1 MTTLLIIAALLYVPF
16 STVAWQM
23 RRLTKAGIDYRLAG
37 IARDTMVARHPKALR
52 GFMRIAPRIAPRVV
66 AHAPHINP
74 WGDMA
79 VHIYDDTDIDYCN

>member
-1 MTTLLIIAALLYVPF
+1 MTNLLIIAALLYVPF

-52 GFMRIAPRIAPRVV
+52 GFMRIAPRTMPRIAS
-66 AHAPHINP
+66 HAPYVTP
-74 WGDMA
+74 WDDMA
-79 VHIYDDTDIDYCN
+79 QSIYDDAHMDYCN